1 MPALYCLDAPGA
13 PRQGRR
19 ALSRRRLCAAV
30 AAAVCGVRSGAAVGA
45 VAGVDALPDADLLRS
60 DGQLV
65 RLKADLIRDR
75 LVLLNF
81 VFATCSSLCP
91 PQSAVMA
98 DIQSRWQDRL
108 GRDIMLAS
116 LSLDPLNDDPPRLA
130 RFARGFAP
138 GAHWWWLTGA
148 PRTVFRLLDGLGVG
162 TGGDPANHAPVLLAG
177 RAGRG
182 DWQRLVGLPARD
194 QIDTVIRRYL

>member
-1 MPALYCLDAPGA
+1 MPALCCPDAQVA
-13 PRQGRR
+13 D
-19 ALSRRRLCAAV
+19 ASRRRFCAA
-30 AAAVCGVRSGAAVGA
+30 AAAAACGAHPGAAAATV
-45 VAGVDALPDADLLRS
+45 GVDALPDADLLRS
-60 DGQLV
+60 DGRPV
-65 RLKADLIRDR
+65 RLKADVIRDR

-98 DIQSRWQDRL
+98 DVQSRWQDRL
-108 GRDIMLAS
+108 GRDIVLAS

-130 RFARGFAP
+130 QFARGFAP

-148 PRTVFRLLDGLGVG
+148 PRTVFRLLEGLGAG
-162 TGGDPANHAPVLLAG
+162 TGGDPASHAPVLLAG
-177 RAGRG
+177 RSGRG

-194 QIDTVIRRYL
+194 QIDAAIRRYL